1 MIGFELNRPLQLPDC
16 IISISSRGKE
26 QCMIV
31 MRLGRIRQE
40 TRRCFVLSSGFVPA
54 SESLEQAA
62 VIEMEFAVIWLK
74 MQRLFHVRC
83 SRIKFGLRCQD
94 NSKVHMR
101 FWISRIE
108 AECAFILF
116 FRLLPS
122 ALFLQRHAVIKMLF
136 GAAWH
141 VRYKPCSPLEL
152 WNHEVCL
159 PKPERA

>member
-1 MIGFELNRPLQLPDC
+1 
-16 IISISSRGKE
+16 
-26 QCMIV
+26 MIV

-40 TRRCFVLSSGFVPA
+40 TRRCFVVRSGFVPA
-54 SESLEQAA
+54 SQSLEQAG
-62 VIEMEFAVIWLK
+62 VIEMEFAIIWLK
-74 MQRLFHVRC
+74 MQRLF
-83 SRIKFGLRCQD
+83 
-94 NSKVHMR
+94 HMR

-122 ALFLQRHAVIKMLF
+122 ALFLQSHAIIEMLF
-136 GAAWH
+136 GAARH

-152 WNHEVCL
+152 RNHQVRL

>member
-1 MIGFELNRPLQLPDC
+1 
-16 IISISSRGKE
+16 
-26 QCMIV
+26 MIV

-40 TRRCFVLSSGFVPA
+40 TRRCFVVRSGFVPA
-54 SESLEQAA
+54 SQSLEQAG
-62 VIEMEFAVIWLK
+62 VIEMEFAIIWLK
-74 MQRLFHVRC
+74 MQRLFHMRRG
-83 SRIKFGLRCQD
+83 RIKFGLRCQD
-94 NSKVHMR
+94 NGEVHMR

-122 ALFLQRHAVIKMLF
+122 ALFLQSHAIIEMLF
-136 GAAWH
+136 GAARH

-152 WNHEVCL
+152 RNHQVRL

>member
-40 TRRCFVLSSGFVPA
+40 TRRCFVLRSGFVPA
-54 SESLEQAA
+54 SESLEQAS
-62 VIEMEFAVIWLK
+62 VIEMEFAVVWLK
-74 MQRLFHVRC
+74 MQRLFHVRR

-94 NSKVHMR
+94 NGKIHMR

-108 AECAFILF
+108 AECVFILF
-116 FRLLPS
+116 FCLFPS
-122 ALFLQRHAVIKMLF
+122 ALFLYRHALINMLL
-136 GAAWH
+136 GASRH
-141 VRYKPCSPLEL
+141 V
-152 WNHEVCL
+152 
-159 PKPERA
+159 